1 MALSTASTTQVQR
14 PGARSR
20 PRASEIAPTRSLSGF
35 DLTAAPAFFGR
46 TPAGTLRYSEHSD
59 KNGATMLKHAIEEL
73 SAPKPP
79 FGKRLPKGADKG
91 VRWAQPKHHQMRG
104 KA

>member
-1 MALSTASTTQVQR
+1 
-14 PGARSR
+14 
-20 PRASEIAPTRSLSGF
+20 
-35 DLTAAPAFFGR
+35 
-46 TPAGTLRYSEHSD
+46 
-59 KNGATMLKHAIEEL
+59 MLKHAIEEL